1 MSENKF
7 MGRIVKEH
15 ITFLAEGTF
24 QSLDEARSWLHKNG
38 YSYGSL
44 CRDMPVAIKYGP
56 YDLPQ
61 KWKNFD
67 TEDEELIDG
76 VMASKDF
83 REAQVE
89 VYIFNKIMP

>member
-1 MSENKF
+1 MAENKF

-24 QSLDEARSWLHKNG
+24 QSLYEAQGWLHENG

-44 CRDMPVAIKYGP
+44 SRNMPVAIKDGP

-76 VMASKDF
+76 VMVSTDF

-89 VYIFNKIMP
+89 VYIFN

>member
-1 MSENKF
+1 MAENKF

-24 QSLDEARSWLHKNG
+24 ESLYEAQGWLHTNG
-38 YSYGSL
+38 YSHGSL
-44 CRDMPVAIKYGP
+44 CRDMPVAIKDGL

-76 VMASKDF
+76 VMVSNDF

-89 VYIFNKIMP
+89 VYIFN